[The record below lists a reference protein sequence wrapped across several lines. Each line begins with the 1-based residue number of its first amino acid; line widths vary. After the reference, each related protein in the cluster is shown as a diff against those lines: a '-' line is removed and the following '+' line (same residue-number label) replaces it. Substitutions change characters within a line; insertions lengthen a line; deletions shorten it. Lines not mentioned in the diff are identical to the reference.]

1 MAGIKDVAEAAGVST
16 ATVSRVLANKPY
28 VRSEVRQRVMA
39 AVEQL
44 AYRPNLVA
52 RTLRS
57 QQSNTIGLIVSDIR
71 NSFFSEVSHAVEDAA
86 YPHGYSVML
95 CNTDESPDKEEL
107 YLNLMQDTN
116 VAGVIFAPT
125 RQTIARFAALN
136 LAFPSV
142 LVDRTLK
149 NGDVDAVLLDNVTA
163 AYDLTRHLL
172 EQGYS
177 RIGAILGAVST
188 TGHERQR
195 GYAEALTEHG
205 LAPEAELVRYVQPKI
220 EAGCAAAL
228 ELLGLPRPPDAI
240 LAGNNLLTAGALQ
253 AIRERQLTIPSDV
266 ALVGFDDT
274 VWASL
279 VQPTITVMA
288 QPTDDIGRTATEL
301 LLQRIA
307 DPNRPIRKVTLQG
320 RLCVRESSARR

>member
-1 MAGIKDVAEAAGVST
+1 
-16 ATVSRVLANKPY
+16 
-28 VRSEVRQRVMA
+28 MA

-71 NSFFSEVSHAVEDAA
+71 NSFFSEVSHAVEDTA

-142 LVDRTLK
+142 LVDRTL
-149 NGDVDAVLLDNVTA
+149 NHGDVDAVLLDSRTA
-163 AYDLTRHLL
+163 PCGVTRHPLD
-172 EQGYS
+172 QGYG
-177 RIGAILGAVST
+177 RLGAI
-188 TGHERQR
+188 R
-195 GYAEALTEHG
+195 
-205 LAPEAELVRYVQPKI
+205 
-220 EAGCAAAL
+220 CA
-228 ELLGLPRPPDAI
+228 
-240 LAGNNLLTAGALQ
+240 
-253 AIRERQLTIPSDV
+253 
-266 ALVGFDDT
+266 
-274 VWASL
+274 
-279 VQPTITVMA
+279 
-288 QPTDDIGRTATEL
+288 
-301 LLQRIA
+301 
-307 DPNRPIRKVTLQG
+307 
-320 RLCVRESSARR
+320 